1 MADNN
6 AFDKTLP
13 IASPEHFAD
22 PRFKI
27 QKRLGSGGMGDVY
40 LAEDSTLHRL
50 VALKTVRPDLCK
62 NEEIRKRIER
72 ECLLHARVGAHP
84 HIVTLFDKLEHGDD
98 INLVM
103 EYVEGGS
110 LQETFRECTRKGFE
124 FSKKDSLEIASQVL
138 DALSRIHA
146 QGIVHRDIKPENI
159 LLTRDESGA
168 FCAKLM
174 DFGIA
179 RLQDPEEQATCL
191 TSVEGSGPGTPIY
204 MAPEQ
209 IDQKTY
215 GSVSP
220 ATDIYAVGIMLYQ
233 LLTGELPFMGTITEI
248 FRGHLTGIPPAL
260 DPHAEGAIPALYAD
274 VLRRALAKRPAD
286 RFPSA
291 RAFREELLRLAASL
305 SGGAHKSA
313 MAAPDSSRT
322 VIASSADVAA
332 ADAGGTRLAGSTTAQ
347 RPSSGKKRV
356 VLVLVVLAAIAVVAV
371 AAAWAFMRQ
380 NATPVS
386 EPPAQPATPVP
397 SQTPEVTTPPPAP
410 SVAIPAQTPPSV
422 PPAPS
427 PAPAAAQPPAVAPLP
442 PAASAPASPSEAPAA
457 SKPVEGGGGS
467 AFDELIKGRQ
477 SKPEPPAPAAV
488 TEPKP
493 EPKPPA
499 PPQPPPEPKTAPA
512 QQPKPET
519 KPPPPPEPKP
529 EPSPPQQPASE
540 PNWMD
545 NITGGSSSSQ
555 KIK

>member
-6 AFDKTLP
+6 AFDKTVP
-13 IASPEHFAD
+13 ITNPEHFAD

-50 VALKTVRPDLCK
+50 VALKTVRQDLCK

-103 EYVEGGS
+103 EYVDGGS

-138 DALSRIHA
+138 EALSRIHA

-159 LLTRDESGA
+159 LLARDESGA

-233 LLTGELPFMGTITEI
+233 LLTGELPFKGTITEI

-260 DPHAEGAIPALYAD
+260 DPHAEGPIPALYAD
-274 VLRRALAKRPAD
+274 VLRRALAKRPED

-305 SGGAHKSA
+305 SAGGHKSA
-313 MAAPDSSRT
+313 MATPDSSRT
-322 VIASSADVAA
+322 VIASAADVAA
-332 ADAGGTRLAGSTTAQ
+332 AGAGGTRLAGTTAQ
-347 RPSSGKKRV
+347 RPGLGKKRV

-371 AAAWAFMRQ
+371 AAAWALMRQ
-380 NATPVS
+380 NGTSKNQPESQPATPVS
-386 EPPAQPATPVP
+386 APDVKPATPVP
-397 SQTPEVTTPPPAP
+397 SQTPEAKTPPAP
-410 SVAIPAQTPPSV
+410 SVAIPAQTAPSV
-422 PPAPS
+422 PSTPLPAPVT
-427 PAPAAAQPPAVAPLP
+427 PQ
-442 PAASAPASPSEAPAA
+442 
-457 SKPVEGGGGS
+457 
-467 AFDELIKGRQ
+467 
-477 SKPEPPAPAAV
+477 PPAPAPVRTGDDGGAAAALNQRREEQAKQAEPV
-488 TEPKP
+488 QPVQAAPKPAPKP
-493 EPKPPA
+493 EPKVETKTPPKTEVPPPPKTPPA
-499 PPQPPPEPKTAPA
+499 PDN
-512 QQPKPET
+512 
-519 KPPPPPEPKP
+519 
-529 EPSPPQQPASE
+529 S
-540 PNWMD
+540 WMD
-545 NITGGSSSSQ
+545 NITGGTSSSQ
-555 KIK
+555 KVK